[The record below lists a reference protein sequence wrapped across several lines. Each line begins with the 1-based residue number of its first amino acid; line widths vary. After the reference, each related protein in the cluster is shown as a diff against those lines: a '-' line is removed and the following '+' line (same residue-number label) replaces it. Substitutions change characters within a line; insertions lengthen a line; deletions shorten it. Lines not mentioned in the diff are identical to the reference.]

1 MQRYPL
7 EEIAAAMA
15 RDPFSSSSVS
25 QTTED
30 IELVDM
36 SSHNE
41 AMNSIFKAA
50 EAPRSTFT
58 LDKTRF
64 YLPEG
69 PLSDDAFWVPLPDGD
84 RGKVDHRGPH
94 LVDTEPIVK
103 IKKRARGMS
112 YRGGSWIV
120 DIDLQRPRCFVAHGT
135 MAEECMVRRMQTDC
149 RAAAKRLA
157 ATMGGIFWQRIQ
169 GGGGVDRLTNPDIA
183 GCLARTADALFEFTN
198 ITGRFIEVTRRRHL
212 KEDVS
217 PLFKGVLKLLGIVEW
232 HRVHRAVNAVQ
243 ILRRS
248 FEGLTARCVTGEEK
262 MAQYAAQSCKKT
274 YMLGMMGWRLAPDSI
289 GSQQGALSQALHSL
303 HVLGTADW
311 MGYDAQEVKA
321 RMAQKSTPVC
331 LVKDNFF
338 CAWTFGMAVRFLT
351 HQNLQCSWSA
361 AELANCPGPWRFEGH
376 IYTSHLEMLKTL
388 PWVECFTGLEHT
400 RVRFRPVSCSG
411 CYDRFYEGKR
421 EDGEKSNRAKKEKPE
436 GKKLTGTR
444 TW

>member
-1 MQRYPL
+1 
-7 EEIAAAMA
+7 MA

-25 QTTED
+25 QTTEY

-41 AMNSIFKAA
+41 AMTSIFKAA

-94 LVDTEPIVK
+94 LIDTEPIVK

-120 DIDLQRPRCFVAHGT
+120 DIDLQRPR
-135 MAEECMVRRMQTDC
+135 EEARCHLGRDI
-149 RAAAKRLA
+149 LA
-157 ATMGGIFWQRIQ
+157 A
-169 GGGGVDRLTNPDIA
+169 NPDIA
-183 GCLARTADALFEFTN
+183 GCLARTADALFEFTYL
-198 ITGRFIEVTRRRHL
+198 TGRFIEATRRRHL

-217 PLFKGVLKLLGIVEW
+217 PLFKGVLKLLDIVEW
-232 HRVHRAVNAVQ
+232 HRIHRAVNAVQ

-262 MAQYAAQSCKKT
+262 MAQYTAQSCKET

-311 MGYDAQEVKA
+311 MGYDAEELKA

-361 AELANCPGPWRFEGH
+361 DELANCPGPWRFEGH

-388 PWVECFTGLEHT
+388 LPWVECFTGSEHT

-421 EDGEKSNRAKKEKPE
+421 EDGKKSKKANKEKPE

>member
-1 MQRYPL
+1 
-7 EEIAAAMA
+7 MA

-30 IELVDM
+30 IALVDM

-41 AMNSIFKAA
+41 AMTSIFKAA

-58 LDKTRF
+58 LDKTRI

-94 LVDTEPIVK
+94 LIDTEPIVK

-198 ITGRFIEVTRRRHL
+198 LTGRFIEATRRRHL

-217 PLFKGVLKLLGIVEW
+217 PLFKG
-232 HRVHRAVNAVQ
+232 

-262 MAQYAAQSCKKT
+262 MAQYAAQSCKET
-274 YMLGMMGWRLAPDSI
+274 YM
-289 GSQQGALSQALHSL
+289 
-303 HVLGTADW
+303 LGTADW
-311 MGYDAQEVKA
+311 MGYDAEELKA

-361 AELANCPGPWRFEGH
+361 DELANCPGPWRFEGH

-388 PWVECFTGLEHT
+388 PWVECFTGSEHT

-421 EDGEKSNRAKKEKPE
+421 EDGKKSKKAKKEKPE